1 MIFKLCNK
9 KIKMCNGRRQEAVIM
24 MERSHSSASDTR
36 VPEVQETITHK
47 LQKIIEGVESFAEH
61 TTQKISHKID
71 HFREKSRIFDLIVD
85 MIIVNVANYELFR
98 ALEEVFH
105 LTLKVSTALLHSYD
119 LLGKFFT
126 TN

>member
-1 MIFKLCNK
+1 
-9 KIKMCNGRRQEAVIM
+9 M

-47 LQKIIEGVESFAEH
+47 LQKIIEGVESFAKH
-61 TTQKISHKID
+61 TAQKINFKIE
-71 HFREKSRIFDLIVD
+71 HLRKKSRLFDLVVD

-105 LTLKVSTALLHSYD
+105 LTLRASTALLHSYD
-119 LLGKFFT
+119 LIGKLFAS
-126 TN
+126 N